1 MYRSFLRCD
10 DPKGVVQCGTIRKYR
25 TRSHKVKDKT
35 RIQKTGENLE
45 TSLSLMNKR
54 YKEDKKVLKG
64 CDGNLIGPSSLQ
76 LTQVSGGD
84 QSLKNM
90 LNSWSRDI
98 MCDGKSEDIAK
109 GALGL
114 QDSLIM
120 LRKLQEEASP
130 HSASFRRK
138 RTMKPVRDRIDA
150 KMVGRTQAKPFGEQS
165 NPKGFQRPQPSAGGS
180 SSNCQEELKKV
191 IKESL
196 VRQNMFPKTSER
208 LNSGSETFST
218 STSQYSAVRTNSL
231 FDPSLSVIASK
242 MERGPGL
249 IFKLMGLEEAPS
261 KSFPAVKQKQLDS
274 EIDTSK
280 VRKNDSVAEK
290 VNPEKKALR
299 ETLDTKHFKGI
310 LKESFVEE
318 PKLHVHHFN
327 DTHSKQFG
335 DLSQIALMKPQC
347 TLYQESVKSTYM
359 PVPPKELPITKLKP
373 EIASSKT
380 IKHRKGS
387 SSTTMGKEEVMKLDA
402 KGINPV
408 EESSGKVKLYCYIG
422 HTSQVN
428 ETIGQNWKVQTISR
442 KQPEKD
448 ISQPRIVTTRP
459 QYQRGI
465 PSTKLRKLKSGSR
478 IDKNEISC
486 LKRTGIKNRMMN
498 QSPVAEPEPAKL
510 TVEQIR
516 KGEEQ
521 KVYTEIS
528 ALEDELLNVCEADAY
543 LNKIGEKYKQ
553 RKSFSGDDIIMLLK
567 SEHEN
572 NAITAYS
579 INADK
584 EGTELKHFLLTSPS
598 FIGHAKK
605 LFNLEVDCPNTLQKD
620 ETIYSMAN
628 LRLYLDCTYELA
640 ERKSLQESQVVRS
653 FLLACGGNS
662 RLHFSLGRL
671 VEEICDGIE
680 NLKFYKEDSGE
691 EVFAGNDVF
700 AMMEKDMKCNGEIN
714 SMWEKGWR
722 RGFSADEA
730 ELVVNKIEI
739 LLMSG
744 LIEEVFINL

>member
-10 DPKGVVQCGTIRKYR
+10 DPKGVVECGTIRKYR

-54 YKEDKKVLKG
+54 YKEENKVPKG
-64 CDGNLIGPSSLQ
+64 CDGNLIDPSSY
-76 LTQVSGGD
+76 
-84 QSLKNM
+84 
-90 LNSWSRDI
+90 RDI
-98 MCDGKSEDIAK
+98 MCDEKSEDIAEGIAK

-120 LRKLQEEASP
+120 IRKLQEEASP

-138 RTMKPVRDRIDA
+138 QTMKPERDRIEA
-150 KMVGRTQAKPFGEQS
+150 KMIGRTQANPFGEQS
-165 NPKGFQRPQPSAGGS
+165 NPKGFQRPQPSTGGCL
-180 SSNCQEELKKV
+180 SNCQEELKKV

-208 LNSGSETFST
+208 FNSGSETFST

-231 FDPSLSVIASK
+231 FDPSFSAIAPK
-242 MERGPGL
+242 MERAPSL

-261 KSFPAVKQKQLDS
+261 KSFPAVKQKQLDR
-274 EIDTSK
+274 ELDMSK
-280 VRKNDSVAEK
+280 VRKNDSIAEK
-290 VNPEKKALR
+290 QKALR
-299 ETLDTKHFKGI
+299 ETLDTTHFKGI
-310 LKESFVEE
+310 LKESFVKE

-327 DTHSKQFG
+327 DTNSKQFG
-335 DLSQIALMKPQC
+335 DLSHIALMKPQC

-359 PVPPKELPITKLKP
+359 SVPP
-373 EIASSKT
+373 
-380 IKHRKGS
+380 KGS
-387 SSTTMGKEEVMKLDA
+387 SSTNMGKEMEKGICKRVNKEEGPKFLKEVMKLDA

-408 EESSGKVKLYCYIG
+408 EESSGKVKLYCHIG
-422 HTSQVN
+422 HTSQTN
-428 ETIGQNWKVQTISR
+428 ETIDKKWKVQTISR
-442 KQPEKD
+442 KLLEKD
-448 ISQPRIVTTRP
+448 ISQPIIAATRP

-478 IDKNEISC
+478 IDMNEISY
-486 LKRTGIKNRMMN
+486 LKRTGRKNQMNN
-498 QSPVAEPEPAKL
+498 QSPIIEPEPAKL

-516 KGEEQ
+516 KGE
-521 KVYTEIS
+521 KKKICTEIS
-528 ALEDELLNVCEADAY
+528 ALEDELLMVCEADAHI
-543 LNKIGEKYKQ
+543 NKIGEKYKQ

-584 EGTELKHFLLTSPS
+584 EGTELKHFLLTCPS

-620 ETIYSMAN
+620 ETIYNMAN
-628 LRLYLDCTYELA
+628 LRLYLDCAYELT

-653 FLLACGGNS
+653 FLLACGGSS
-662 RLHFSLGRL
+662 RLHISVGRL
-671 VEEICDGIE
+671 AEEICNGIE
-680 NLKFYKEDSGE
+680 NLKFYKEHSGE

-714 SMWEKGWR
+714 GMWEKGWR

-744 LIEEVFINL
+744 LIEEIIINL